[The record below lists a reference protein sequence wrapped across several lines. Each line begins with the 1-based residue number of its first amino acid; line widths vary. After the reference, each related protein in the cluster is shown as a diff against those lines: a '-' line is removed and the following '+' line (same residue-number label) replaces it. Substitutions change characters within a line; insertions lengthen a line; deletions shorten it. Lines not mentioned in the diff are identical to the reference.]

1 KKIKIMDISKYDYI
15 VLNLIDIDTQF
26 KVYKKILEINGKIS
40 QGTNSV
46 DKDEPYWFYETETNE
61 FGKCG
66 ERLINKDSD
75 LLCDTIADFFKK
87 IKSLEPKKVI
97 TIGDYVGKIYKEY
110 IEVGCQTIPKEQI
123 EEILEIMNK

>member
-1 KKIKIMDISKYDYI
+1 MNTSEYQCI
-15 VLNLIDIDTQF
+15 VLDLTDIDIQF

-46 DKDEPYWFYETETNE
+46 DEYEPYWFYDINLNE
-61 FGKCG
+61 FGKCVKG
-66 ERLINKDSD
+66 AIEQSD
-75 LLCDTIADFFKK
+75 LLCNTIADFFKK

-97 TIGDYVGKIYKEY
+97 IIGDYEGKIYKEY
-110 IEVGCQTIPKEQI
+110 IKVGCQTVSKKQI

>member
-1 KKIKIMDISKYDYI
+1 MDISKYDYI
-15 VLNLIDIDTQF
+15 VLNHTDIDIQF

-46 DKDEPYWFYETETNE
+46 DKDESYWFYDIQSNE
-61 FGKCG
+61 FGKCT
-66 ERLINKDSD
+66 EEAINKESD
-75 LLCDTIADFFKK
+75 LLCDTISDFFKK

-97 TIGDYVGKIYKEY
+97 TIGDYEGKIYKEY
-110 IEVGCQTIPKEQI
+110 IEVRCLTVSKKQI

>member
-1 KKIKIMDISKYDYI
+1 MNTSEYQYI
-15 VLNLIDIDTQF
+15 VLNLTDIDTQF

-46 DKDEPYWFYETETNE
+46 DKDEPYWFYDIKSNY
-61 FGKCG
+61 FGKCTK
-66 ERLINKDSD
+66 EAIDKESD
-75 LLCDTIADFFKK
+75 LLCNTVTDFFKK

-97 TIGDYVGKIYKEY
+97 TIGDYEGKIYKEY
-110 IEVGCQTIPKEQI
+110 IEVGCQIVSKKQI

>member
-1 KKIKIMDISKYDYI
+1 MNTSEYYYI
-15 VLNLIDIDTQF
+15 VLNLTDIDTQF

-46 DKDEPYWFYETETNE
+46 DKDEPYWFYDIKSNE
-61 FGKCG
+61 FGKCTKG
-66 ERLINKDSD
+66 AIEESD
-75 LLCDTIADFFKK
+75 LLCNTVADFFKK

-97 TIGDYVGKIYKEY
+97 IIGDYEGKIYKEC
-110 IEVGCQTIPKEQI
+110 IKVGCQTVSKKQI

>member
-1 KKIKIMDISKYDYI
+1 MDISKYDYI
-15 VLNLIDIDTQF
+15 VLNLTDIDTQF

-40 QGTNSV
+40 QCTNSV
-46 DKDEPYWFYETETNE
+46 DKDEPYWFYEIETNE

-66 ERLINKDSD
+66 ERLINKYSD
-75 LLCDTIADFFKK
+75 LLCNTIADFFKK

-97 TIGDYVGKIYKEY
+97 TIGDYEGKIYKEY
-110 IEVGCQTIPKEQI
+110 IEVGCQTVSKKQI